1 MIQGVLLLTYNRL
14 KVNDNITAITM
25 PLKTSFLFLVGI
37 PNPNDDP
44 PVTDVAYESS
54 MSDDPRVQGD
64 LGDSSPFRA
73 SPLPAPRSLSK
84 KK

>member
-1 MIQGVLLLTYNRL
+1 
-14 KVNDNITAITM
+14 M
-25 PLKTSFLFLVGI
+25 PLQTSFLFLVGI

-84 KK
+84 NKLEMSCFSTDKCFTLKSE

>member
-1 MIQGVLLLTYNRL
+1 
-14 KVNDNITAITM
+14 M

-54 MSDDPRVQGD
+54 MSDDPRVHGD
-64 LGDSSPFRA
+64 LGDSCPFRA

-84 KK
+84 NKLGMSCFATDKCFALKSE